1 MFSSYT
7 ILLVLHGDVYIKET
21 VQFIKRLIFFG
32 KKMTN
37 SCGQRGTYTIN
48 YIYIIFITY
57 PLNIAL
63 HKFRIRFI

>member
-1 MFSSYT
+1 
-7 ILLVLHGDVYIKET
+7 
-21 VQFIKRLIFFG
+21 
-32 KKMTN
+32 MTN

-48 YIYIIFITY
+48 YNYIIFITY